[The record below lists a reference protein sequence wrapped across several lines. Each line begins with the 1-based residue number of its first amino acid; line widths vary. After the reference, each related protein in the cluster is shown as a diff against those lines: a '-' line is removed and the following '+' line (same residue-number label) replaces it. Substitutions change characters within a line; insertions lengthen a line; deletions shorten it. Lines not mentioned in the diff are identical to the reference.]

1 MLTRGY
7 FSKTP
12 FLLFPGEELIF
23 KTNPSWLLLI
33 WPVSLML
40 TVWLL
45 YLLFLVPSAMFIN
58 FGGFCLILSTLAF
71 SFAIGVYYLDWRFN
85 RLSLTNLRLV
95 KERGIIGQSFMS
107 IFLEQVEDITVSYG
121 FWGRLF
127 NFGDLKIESA
137 GTCGKLVFKGIPK
150 PLKKMGV
157 IESEIQKMKKQ
168 Q

>member
-1 MLTRGY
+1 MGMPTRGY
-7 FSKTP
+7 FNKTP
-12 FLLFPGEELIF
+12 FLLFPGEQLIF

-45 YLLFLVPSAMFIN
+45 YILFLVPSVMFIN

-85 RLSLTNLRLV
+85 RLYLTNFRLV
-95 KERGIIGQSFMS
+95 KERGIIGQRFMS

-121 FWGRLF
+121 IWGGIF
-127 NFGDLKIESA
+127 NFGDLEIESA
-137 GTCGKLVFKGIPK
+137 GTWGQLVYKGTPD
-150 PLKKMGV
+150 PLRKKWL
-157 IESEIQKMKKQ
+157 IEKQ
-168 Q
+168 IKVG